1 MTSPRRQAPPLPG
14 PGGMTSPRPHPS
26 GASSVLA
33 FISFLSS
40 FRTFFASL
48 APRRAARAEPSL
60 RGPAARRGRPPALR
74 TLASS
79 SRGVRAPGPGPGA
92 AAAGRRPCA
101 DPPARSVARV
111 RAAAP
116 ARPACPGSRRGR
128 AGAAGRGEYR
138 GEYQAGVA
146 RGRRPSAPK
155 FAAPARAAEVCFLE
169 KAPGFGLE
177 NPTAKIEPSSWSG
190 SESPAENMERMS
202 DSADKPIDNDAE
214 GVWSPDIEQSFQ
226 EALAIYPPCG
236 RRKIILSD
244 EGKMYGR
251 NELIA
256 RYIKLR
262 TGKTRTRKQV
272 SSHIQVLARKKVR
285 EIQAAIKDQTAK
297 DKALQH
303 MAAMSSAQIV
313 SATAIH
319 NKLGLPGIPRPTF
332 PGGPGFWPG
341 MIQTG
346 QPGSSQDVKPFVQQA
361 YPIQP
366 AVTAPIPGF
375 EPASAPAPSVPAWQ
389 GRSIGTTKLRL
400 VEFSAFLEQ
409 QRDPDSYNKH
419 LFVHIGHANHS
430 YSDPLLESVDIRQ
443 IYDKFPEKKGGL
455 KELFGKGPQNAF
467 FLVKFWADLNC
478 NIQDD
483 AGAFYGVSSQYE
495 SSENMTVTCST
506 KVCSFGKQVVEKVET
521 EYARFENGRF
531 VYRINR
537 SPMCEYMINFIH
549 KLKHLPEKYMMNSVL
564 ENFTILL
571 VVTNRDTQE
580 TLLCMACVFEVSNSE
595 HGAQHHIYRLV
606 KD

>member
-1 MTSPRRQAPPLPG
+1 M
-14 PGGMTSPRPHPS
+14 
-26 GASSVLA
+26 
-33 FISFLSS
+33 
-40 FRTFFASL
+40 
-48 APRRAARAEPSL
+48 
-60 RGPAARRGRPPALR
+60 
-74 TLASS
+74 
-79 SRGVRAPGPGPGA
+79 
-92 AAAGRRPCA
+92 
-101 DPPARSVARV
+101 D
-111 RAAAP
+111 
-116 ARPACPGSRRGR
+116 
-128 AGAAGRGEYR
+128 
-138 GEYQAGVA
+138 
-146 RGRRPSAPK
+146 
-155 FAAPARAAEVCFLE
+155 
-169 KAPGFGLE
+169 
-177 NPTAKIEPSSWSG
+177 PSSWSG
-190 SESPAENMERMS
+190 SESAGEDIERMS
-202 DSADKPIDNDAE
+202 DSADKPMDNDAE

-272 SSHIQVLARKKVR
+272 SSHIQVLARRKSR
-285 EIQAAIKDQTAK
+285 EFHSKLKDQTVKNDAINR
-297 DKALQH
+297 

-319 NKLGLPGIPRPTF
+319 SRLGLAGLPRPSL
-332 PGGPGFWPG
+332 PGATGIW
-341 MIQTG
+341 QVSTG
-346 QPGSSQDVKPFVQQA
+346 QPGSSQNVKLFAQQN
-361 YPIQP
+361 YPIQTT
-366 AVTAPIPGF
+366 TAIAAY
-375 EPASAPAPSVPAWQ
+375 ESPSPLTAAGPAWH
-389 GRSIGTTKLRL
+389 GRSIGTSKLRL
-400 VEFSAFLEQ
+400 VEFSSFLEH

-419 LFVHIGHANHS
+419 LFVHISQTNHS
-430 YSDPLLESVDIRQ
+430 YSDALLESVDIRQ

-478 NIQDD
+478 NILEDS
-483 AGAFYGVSSQYE
+483 GAFYGVTSHYE
-495 SSENMTVTCST
+495 SSENMTITCST

-531 VYRINR
+531 VYKINR

-571 VVTNRDTQE
+571 VVTNRETQE
-580 TLLCMACVFEVSNSE
+580 TLLCIACVFEVSNSE